1 MTWPRV
7 VVARIGEMFGKRRQ
21 DARLDEELET
31 HLEMLAEENRRR
43 GMSPEEALRAAK
55 IALGGTEQVKEA
67 VRSKRG
73 LPWLESL
80 AQDVRFGLR
89 MLQKNAGFTTATV
102 LTLALGISATTVMF
116 SVIDSVLLHPFTFRD
131 ADRIVFAYIH
141 DPAHPTDDGR
151 SYFKMPEFADFRQQN
166 HVFEDIMGMNCRHVL
181 YSQSGGPEGTQD
193 FRGCLVTGNT
203 FAFLGVEPLRGRWIT
218 DDDAK
223 PSGTPVFAISYK
235 RWKSQFNGD
244 PKILGQ
250 NFILDGKST
259 TLVAVMPPR
268 FTLGSGDVWMP
279 IAVTHSDVIDEQI
292 GIPLSLEARGRLKRG
307 VSPQTAAE
315 DLEVIARGLSN
326 VYPKDYPKQFTVVA
340 KTLADAT
347 VGNFRGMLYAL
358 MAAVTMLLLIACSNV
373 ANLLLV
379 RATTR
384 EKEMA
389 LRATLGATR
398 GRLVGQLIAE
408 SLVLSLLA
416 CVAGCALAYF
426 ALKAVVA
433 LLPIDA
439 GVPTDAAFGLNAG
452 AFAFAIVTAIV
463 ATLSCG
469 LAPAVNA
476 VRDGLSSR
484 LMGAGKGAGGGHP
497 RGRLRAALV
506 VSQVALSI
514 LLLTGA
520 GLMVRTLFALEH
532 VDLGFDP
539 KNVLFL
545 AVALPSGRY
554 DAAQQKRALFEQ
566 VVGRIKATPGVVAA
580 TETIATPPLAAVRTD
595 VTVPGKT
602 HTERWE
608 SMLDFCGDD
617 YFRTLGIP
625 LLRGSTLSAADIESG
640 RHVVVVN
647 QLLARKYF
655 GSNDPIGQT
664 IKFDFLDR
672 LPDVPRDA
680 SFEVIGVVKDF
691 RNNGL
696 RDSPMPGAFVPY
708 TVSGGGRRA
717 LLVKTANN
725 PLAMLETIRREVW
738 AVDPNVALGDS
749 FSLEGFLKQY
759 FYAAPE
765 FGLAVFAVFGVV
777 GVTLVVIGVFSV
789 MAYNVSLQTHDIGVR
804 MALGAQR
811 NDILRMFLRSGA
823 VLIALGAGVGL
834 ATSYALAGLMAS
846 QVWGISATDSATFA
860 SVVAI
865 VTVVGLAACALPAA
879 LAARINPNV
888 ALRYE

>member
-1 MTWPRV
+1 MLLLWRELKSG
-7 VVARIGEMFGKRRQ
+7 ARTLTK
-21 DARLDEELET
+21 
-31 HLEMLAEENRRR
+31 
-43 GMSPEEALRAAK
+43 SP
-55 IALGGTEQVKEA
+55 
-67 VRSKRG
+67 
-73 LPWLESL
+73 
-80 AQDVRFGLR
+80 
-89 MLQKNAGFTTATV
+89 GFTLVVV
-102 LTLALGISATTVMF
+102 LTLALGIGTTTVMF

-131 ADRIVFAYIH
+131 ADRIVLAYIH

-151 SYFKMPEFADFRQQN
+151 SYFRMPEFAELRERN
-166 HVFEDIMGMNCRHVL
+166 HVFEDVMGMNCRHVL
-181 YSQSGGPEGTQD
+181 YSQSSGTAGTQD
-193 FRGCLVTGNT
+193 FRGCLVTGNA
-203 FAFLGVEPLRGRWIT
+203 FEFLGVEPLLGRWIT

-223 PSGTPVFAISYK
+223 PGGTPVFAISYK

-244 PKILGQ
+244 PKILGH
-250 NFILDGKST
+250 NFILDGKPT

-268 FTLGSGDVWMP
+268 YTLGEGDVWMP
-279 IAVTHSDVIDEQI
+279 LAVTHSEVIDEQI

-307 VSPQTAAE
+307 VSAQTAAA

-326 VYPKDYPKQFTVVA
+326 VYPKDYPKQFTVVT

-358 MAAVTMLLLIACSNV
+358 MAAVLMLMLIACSNV

-379 RATTR
+379 RATRR
-384 EKEMA
+384 EREMA
-389 LRATLGATR
+389 LRATLGATP
-398 GRLVGQLIAE
+398 GRLVGQLTAE

-416 CVAGCALAYF
+416 CVVGSALAYF
-426 ALKAVVA
+426 ILKAVVA
-433 LLPIDA
+433 LLPISA
-439 GVPTDAAFGLNAG
+439 GVPTDAGFGLNSG
-452 AFAFAIVTAIV
+452 AFEFAIVTAIV
-463 ATLSCG
+463 ATLLCG
-469 LAPAVNA
+469 LAPAVHTM
-476 VRDGLSSR
+476 RDGLSSR
-484 LMGAGKGAGGGHP
+484 LMSAGKGAGGGHR
-497 RGRLRAALV
+497 RGKLRAGLV
-506 VSQVALSI
+506 VAQVALSV

-520 GLMVRTLFALEH
+520 GLMARTLFALEH

-545 AVALPSGRY
+545 AVALPNGRY

-566 VVGRIKATPGVVAA
+566 VVERITALPGVVAA
-580 TETIATPPLAAVRTD
+580 TETISSPPLAAVRTD
-595 VTVPGKT
+595 VNVPGKT

-608 SMLDFCGDD
+608 SMLDFCGND

-625 LLRGSTLSAADIESG
+625 LLRGRTLSAADMVSG

-647 QLLARKYF
+647 ELLAHKYF
-655 GSNDPIGQT
+655 GSNDPIGRT

-672 LPDVPRDA
+672 LPDVPHGA

-691 RNNGL
+691 RNDGL

-717 LLVKTANN
+717 LLVKTASN

-749 FSLEGFLKQY
+749 FSLEGFLKQF

-765 FGLAVFAVFGVV
+765 FGLAVFAAFGAV
-777 GVTLVVIGVFSV
+777 GVALVVIGVFSV

-811 NDILRMFLRSGA
+811 SDVLRMFLRSGA
-823 VLIALGAGVGL
+823 VLIALGTGVGL

-879 LAARINPNV
+879 FAARVNPNV